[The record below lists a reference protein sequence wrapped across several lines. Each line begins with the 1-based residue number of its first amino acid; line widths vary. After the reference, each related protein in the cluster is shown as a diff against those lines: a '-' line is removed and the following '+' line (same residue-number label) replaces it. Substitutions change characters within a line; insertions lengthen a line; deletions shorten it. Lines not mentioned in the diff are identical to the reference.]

1 VSAVKPL
8 TYDEA
13 RQLTVKIKKVLADG
27 KKLVEEAYTRRADR
41 ALGYS
46 SWDAYVAVE
55 FGGQMLRVPRED
67 RPVVV
72 RSLNL
77 TMGLRPI
84 AKALGISLASAQRAA
99 QAASRGV
106 PNETPPAP
114 KPKPLPK
121 PDRYLQQFYQAL
133 AKMTDGAIDLVNL
146 CESQRFELYR
156 DELVKEHREN
166 VNMAYEVLSK
176 LLPNFDDP
184 DVIMLDNEDGAG
196 PGLSAGNAK
205 AGRDVD

>member
-1 VSAVKPL
+1 
-8 TYDEA
+8 
-13 RQLTVKIKKVLADG
+13 
-27 KKLVEEAYTRRADR
+27 
-41 ALGYS
+41 
-46 SWDAYVAVE
+46 
-55 FGGQMLRVPRED
+55 
-67 RPVVV
+67 
-72 RSLNL
+72 
-77 TMGLRPI
+77 MGLRPI

-146 CESQRFELYR
+146 CESQRFEPYR